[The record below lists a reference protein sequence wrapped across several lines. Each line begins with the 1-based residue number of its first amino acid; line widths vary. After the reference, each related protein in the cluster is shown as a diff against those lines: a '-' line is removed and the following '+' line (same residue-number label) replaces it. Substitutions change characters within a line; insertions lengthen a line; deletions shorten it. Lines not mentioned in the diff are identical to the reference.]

1 MRMTNKKWDRLVCVS
16 ADFTSAQP
24 WVGLLM
30 SNVLSKRPGA
40 RGKNETAAKGV
51 HDRIISLRII

>member
-40 RGKNETAAKGV
+40 RGKNEKAAKTV
-51 HDRIISLRII
+51 HD